1 MTVEE
6 DVERLAEL
14 RHALTAIDVDPDSA
28 ERIRRRGRVDVVRG
42 PSLRRFVLP
51 AVATV
56 VTASY
61 LIWAVLKLIDVYR

>member
-6 DVERLAEL
+6 DVAKLAEL
-14 RHALTAIDVDPDSA
+14 SQRLTAIDVDPASA

-42 PSLRRFVLP
+42 PSPGRFVLP
-51 AVATV
+51 AVATA